1 MLAKNYKTKTHS
13 MTSNTQQVTDVK
25 ELKRL
30 KLETIRDFH
39 QDLIDDLEIPRTD
52 FNMKMPFYDKHG
64 RMVVGIFSS
73 EFRKEKGFFFELITR
88 DLTPADADRKV
99 YRVPVSSSYE
109 EEYELNEKGSYL
121 VPLEELRVVN
131 PTSVAIKKTA
141 NFGSNQEQ
149 ALPSSLPKSTMQ
161 AYKAPAT
168 MEDAPYSEM
177 TIRDYYAIQTG
188 KPVSSKMWLN
198 ELIKSTK

>member
-1 MLAKNYKTKTHS
+1 
-13 MTSNTQQVTDVK
+13 MTSNNTHEVTDVK
-25 ELKRL
+25 ELKKL

-64 RMVVGIFSS
+64 RLVVGIFSS

-88 DLTPADADRKV
+88 DLTPADAERKV
-99 YRVPVSSSYE
+99 YRVPFSTAFE

-121 VPLEELRVVN
+121 VPLEELRIVN

-141 NFGSNQEQ
+141 NFGSEDE
-149 ALPSSLPKSTMQ
+149 APLPSSLPKTPMQ
-161 AYKAPAT
+161 AYKAPAA

-188 KPVSSKMWLN
+188 KPVSTKTWLN

>member
-1 MLAKNYKTKTHS
+1 
-13 MTSNTQQVTDVK
+13 MTTYNPQTTDPK
-25 ELKRL
+25 ELKKI
-30 KLETIRDFH
+30 KLELVRDYH
-39 QDLIDDLEIPRTD
+39 QDLIDDLDIPRTD

-73 EFRKEKGFFFELITR
+73 EFKKEKGFFFELITR
-88 DLTPADADRKV
+88 DLDPADADRKV
-99 YRVPVSSSYE
+99 YRVPYNSSFE
-109 EEYELNEKGSYL
+109 DEYELNEKGSYL

-141 NFGSNQEQ
+141 SFDLED
-149 ALPSSLPKSTMQ
+149 KSTTNSFSLSKTPMQ
-161 AYKAPAT
+161 AYKAPAA

-188 KPVSSKMWLN
+188 KPVSSKTWLN